1 MSAPAIVS
9 IHGGRSGRE
18 TAWCGYLTRC
28 IAGDQSALGS
38 LFDES
43 SPYVYGVALSV
54 LRDPADADEVTL
66 DVYSQVW
73 RSAAMYSAK
82 RGSVVAWL
90 LTLARSRAI
99 DRLRA
104 RANRQKWEESLGDMP
119 FQGFETGGA
128 SPELSASLSEARV
141 RIQGALNGLPP
152 DQREVLE
159 LAYFSG
165 MSHSELAAYLNQPL
179 GTIKTRI
186 RMGMIKLR
194 DELQGL
200 SL

>member
-9 IHGGRSGRE
+9 IQSGRAARE
-18 TAWCGYLTRC
+18 AAWCGYLTKC
-28 IAGDQSALGS
+28 VTGDQSALGL

-43 SPYVYGVALSV
+43 SPYVYGVALSI

-73 RSAAMYSAK
+73 RSAGMYSSK

-99 DRLRA
+99 DKLRT
-104 RANRQKWEESLGDMP
+104 RATRQKWEESIGDAP
-119 FQGFETGGA
+119 FQGFETSAA
-128 SPELSASLSEARV
+128 SPELAASLSEARA
-141 RIQGALNGLPP
+141 RIQGALDGLPA

-165 MSHSELAAYLNQPL
+165 MSHSELAAHLKQPL
-179 GTIKTRI
+179 GTVKTRI

-200 SL
+200 SR